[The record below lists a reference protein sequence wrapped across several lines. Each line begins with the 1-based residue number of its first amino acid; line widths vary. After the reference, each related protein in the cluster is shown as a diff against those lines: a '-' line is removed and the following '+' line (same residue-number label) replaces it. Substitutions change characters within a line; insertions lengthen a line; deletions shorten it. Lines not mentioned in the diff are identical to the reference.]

1 MHTVAMKQE
10 EMYSANS
17 IKEMSTFTSYTCN
30 IYQYYMCTHFKQI
43 TAKIVKC

>member
-17 IKEMSTFTSYTCN
+17 IKEMSTFTSYTYVTFTN
-30 IYQYYMCTHFKQI
+30 ITRVHISNRLLLKL
-43 TAKIVKC
+43 